1 MLTMWRLK
9 MGTTDPVVAIV
20 ERMME
25 QLQKDNPGVDFKR
38 KVKPKI
44 EKPKPT
50 KLKKPKLGLH

>member
-1 MLTMWRLK
+1 